1 MDKLVSRRNA
11 LLMQLKW
18 ERSEADKIHD
28 RIGEAVDRLDQLKEI
43 ADNFRKTQREIEE
56 NQPDAEAIASVHNY
70 REEFT
75 ANYYRAKDCLEH
87 YLTQLKEDSIDT
99 ASITSENTVVNT
111 CQDLKEAMKM
121 LLESQRTMML
131 ANQLGGNV
139 DSAGGEQVSNRS
151 PQSVVRLPP
160 INVPTFSGERKHWR
174 SFKDI
179 YETTIHNRMDLK
191 DSMKMQYLVSYLE
204 GDARRLVSSFP
215 ISDANYREACSTLT
229 NFYDKK
235 KYTVFALVREF
246 VDQSAINTA
255 SSSNLRRLVTTSDD
269 VVRQLNALGD
279 EFNTRDPWLIHLL
292 LEKIDKET
300 RSLWAQRIIDMENPT
315 FEEFLKFL
323 DDRCDALETCTAF
336 SKKPDG
342 GKELAKKQ
350 PPMEKKL
357 QSLHTAKAVEKCA
370 KCSSEH
376 PVYQC
381 SEFKKLDIQSKRD
394 LVQKAK
400 LCYNCLRSSHIVKDC
415 SSKSS
420 CRTTDCKKR
429 HHTLLCPLV
438 DGSRDK
444 HTEKSETSN
453 NPPEVTEPVINVHV
467 TQVPKEP
474 QQFVPILPTAIVR
487 VQGSDG
493 NLQHA
498 RALLDSGSEAS
509 LISESC
515 ANKLGLSRSSGKFL
529 VSGLGQQQAGTT
541 RGLVR
546 LALANRFSDTIL
558 LQTKAFVMGKLTSTL
573 PTQNFKMNAN
583 IEQVRMCLA
592 DPNFNQPG
600 HIDIILGSDV
610 FLALLV
616 AGQVKDNLGIPVAQ
630 NTIFGW
636 IISGNHAIYTSEVRS
651 NHSIINLHC
660 DVDINRTLRQFW
672 EVEEVPKQPEL
683 TTT

>member
-28 RIGEAVDRLDQLKEI
+28 RNASIGEAVDRLDQLKEI

-215 ISDANYREACSTLT
+215 ISDANYREAWATLT

-342 GKELAKKQ
+342 GKELAKRQ

-370 KCSSEH
+370 KCS
-376 PVYQC
+376 
-381 SEFKKLDIQSKRD
+381 
-394 LVQKAK
+394 
-400 LCYNCLRSSHIVKDC
+400 NC

-515 ANKLGLSRSSGKFL
+515 ASKLGLSRSSGKFV
-529 VSGLGQQQAGTT
+529 VSGLGQQ
-541 RGLVR
+541 
-546 LALANRFSDTIL
+546 L
-558 LQTKAFVMGKLTSTL
+558 LCS
-573 PTQNFKMNAN
+573 
-583 IEQVRMCLA
+583 
-592 DPNFNQPG
+592 
-600 HIDIILGSDV
+600 
-610 FLALLV
+610 
-616 AGQVKDNLGIPVAQ
+616 
-630 NTIFGW
+630 
-636 IISGNHAIYTSEVRS
+636 
-651 NHSIINLHC
+651 
-660 DVDINRTLRQFW
+660 
-672 EVEEVPKQPEL
+672 
-683 TTT
+683 